1 MLISEISK
9 SIENNRDN
17 PYLNNS
23 GYDTGL
29 LGICLFYTLLN
40 DYESNLKYREYAIE
54 YFEKGLYSIQ
64 NKFSPLYKGDTID
77 NHIGQI
83 GRFIYFIKNHS
94 LYNEFELHEY
104 LNHLDEIAKE
114 VLISKMKKNDFD
126 ITSGALASGAYFLL
140 RDSDTSITSIQS
152 IIFSLD
158 SSKKISN
165 KNQFY
170 WVSPSLGNRVY
181 LGISHGSAMI
191 INFLLKAI
199 NKNIEKQLCIHLLK
213 GAAYYLISQKRYTP
227 FIGLFDNYIGEYNEN
242 KQFALCYGDLGLGIV
257 LYKTANILEDNEL
270 KKQSIEILNS
280 CLLRKYEDELT
291 LDASIL
297 YGVSGLNIAFNEAYS
312 LTNNIKFLDRA
323 NYWLKM
329 VSKYSIHDNEYS
341 GFKSRLVDSSPL
353 WDLSFGWGIIGIG
366 CTLINNETHSFPS
379 LSPLTFLQ

>member
-1 MLISEISK
+1 MLISKISK
-9 SIENNRDN
+9 SIENNLEN
-17 PYLNNS
+17 PFLNNS

-29 LGICLFYTLLN
+29 LGISLFYTLLY
-40 DYESNLKYREYAIE
+40 DYDNNTKHGEYAID

-64 NKFSPLYKGDTID
+64 NKFNPIYKGDTID

-83 GRFIYFIKNHS
+83 GRFIYFTKNHS
-94 LYNEFELHEY
+94 LYNEFDLDEY

-114 VLISKMKKNDFD
+114 VLISKLKKNDYD

-140 RDSDTSITSIQS
+140 RDSDTSITSIQA

-158 SSKKISN
+158 RNKKIFN
-165 KNQFY
+165 ENQFY
-170 WVSPSLGNRVY
+170 WVNPSLGNRVY

-199 NKNIEKQLCIHLLK
+199 NKNIEKQLCLHLLK
-213 GAAYYLISQKRYTP
+213 GATYYLLSQKRYTP
-227 FIGLFDNYIGEYNEN
+227 YIGLFDNYIGEDYEN
-242 KQFALCYGDLGLGIV
+242 KQFALCYGDLGVGIV
-257 LYKTANILEDNEL
+257 LYKASKILEDNEL
-270 KKQSIEILNS
+270 KKQSIEILNN

-297 YGVSGLNIAFNEAYS
+297 YGASGLNIAFNEAYF
-312 LTNNIKFLDRA
+312 LTNNVKFLDRA

-329 VSKYSIHDNEYS
+329 VSKYSSNDNKYS